1 MKFMVE
7 TSARH
12 IHLTQESVE
21 KLFGAGHQ
29 LQPRKNLSYP
39 GIYACHE
46 RLTVVGPK
54 RSIENIS
61 VLGPCRTADQVE
73 LSGSDART
81 LGIDAPIRESGHLAG
96 SGACKLIGPAGEI
109 DLSEGVIIAKRHIHV
124 TDVDAEKMGIENGQI
139 VKVALG
145 GPERRLIF
153 DDVVVRVNH
162 GGITTMHID
171 TDESQAAGSPT
182 EGEIVFDGEKINGL
196 PTHIIAQKGIART
209 FQNIRL
215 FGDLSVYDNLLTAC
229 QKNITYSLFHGFLRT
244 PNCRRQEKAARAECD
259 ALLEE
264 MELTTQSGQKAS
276 NLPYGM
282 QRKLEI
288 ARALATHPK
297 VLLLDEPAAGMN
309 EEESVQLSAFI
320 RNIRDSRDLTIVI
333 IDHHMDVI
341 MSICDRVSV
350 LNFGTLLADGEP
362 SEIQSNPEV
371 IAAYLGVDE

>member
-1 MKFMVE
+1 MSFMIE

-124 TDVDAEKMGIENGQI
+124 TDVDAEKMGIW
-139 VKVALG
+139 
-145 GPERRLIF
+145 RR
-153 DDVVVRVNH
+153 
-162 GGITTMHID
+162 
-171 TDESQAAGSPT
+171 
-182 EGEIVFDGEKINGL
+182 
-196 PTHIIAQKGIART
+196 
-209 FQNIRL
+209 
-215 FGDLSVYDNLLTAC
+215 
-229 QKNITYSLFHGFLRT
+229 
-244 PNCRRQEKAARAECD
+244 
-259 ALLEE
+259 
-264 MELTTQSGQKAS
+264 S
-276 NLPYGM
+276 NK
-282 QRKLEI
+282 R
-288 ARALATHPK
+288 
-297 VLLLDEPAAGMN
+297 
-309 EEESVQLSAFI
+309 
-320 RNIRDSRDLTIVI
+320 
-333 IDHHMDVI
+333 
-341 MSICDRVSV
+341 
-350 LNFGTLLADGEP
+350 
-362 SEIQSNPEV
+362 
-371 IAAYLGVDE
+371 

>member
-1 MKFMVE
+1 MKFKVE

-109 DLSEGVIIAKRHIHV
+109 DLSEGVIIAKRHLHV
-124 TDVDAEKMGIENGQI
+124 RQEDAEKMGVKDKEII
-139 VKVALG
+139 KVACG
-145 GPERRLIF
+145 GEGRKLIF
-153 DDVVVRVNH
+153 DDVVVRVNKDAV
-162 GGITTMHID
+162 TTMHID

-182 EGEIVFDGEKINGL
+182 EGEIV
-196 PTHIIAQKGIART
+196 
-209 FQNIRL
+209 
-215 FGDLSVYDNLLTAC
+215 Y
-229 QKNITYSLFHGFLRT
+229 
-244 PNCRRQEKAARAECD
+244 
-259 ALLEE
+259 
-264 MELTTQSGQKAS
+264 
-276 NLPYGM
+276 
-282 QRKLEI
+282 
-288 ARALATHPK
+288 
-297 VLLLDEPAAGMN
+297 
-309 EEESVQLSAFI
+309 
-320 RNIRDSRDLTIVI
+320 
-333 IDHHMDVI
+333 
-341 MSICDRVSV
+341 
-350 LNFGTLLADGEP
+350 
-362 SEIQSNPEV
+362 
-371 IAAYLGVDE
+371 

>member
-109 DLSEGVIIAKRHIHV
+109 DLSEG
-124 TDVDAEKMGIENGQI
+124 IENGQI

-182 EGEIVFDGEKINGL
+182 EGEIV
-196 PTHIIAQKGIART
+196 
-209 FQNIRL
+209 
-215 FGDLSVYDNLLTAC
+215 Y
-229 QKNITYSLFHGFLRT
+229 
-244 PNCRRQEKAARAECD
+244 
-259 ALLEE
+259 
-264 MELTTQSGQKAS
+264 
-276 NLPYGM
+276 
-282 QRKLEI
+282 
-288 ARALATHPK
+288 
-297 VLLLDEPAAGMN
+297 
-309 EEESVQLSAFI
+309 
-320 RNIRDSRDLTIVI
+320 
-333 IDHHMDVI
+333 
-341 MSICDRVSV
+341 
-350 LNFGTLLADGEP
+350 
-362 SEIQSNPEV
+362 
-371 IAAYLGVDE
+371 